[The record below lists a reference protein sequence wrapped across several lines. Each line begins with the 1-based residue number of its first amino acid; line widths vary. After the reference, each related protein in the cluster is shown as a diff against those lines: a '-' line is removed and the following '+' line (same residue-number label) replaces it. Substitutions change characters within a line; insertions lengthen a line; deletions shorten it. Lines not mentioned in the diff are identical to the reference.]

1 VVVELVADPLMTSG
15 TFTQA
20 SLALCRMSTVG
31 SHLVLLRV
39 MMVRIRAASSVR
51 ADIRRLLRRS
61 SVLTVGVTGY
71 VTFGT

>member
-1 VVVELVADPLMTSG
+1 MVVELVANPLMTSD

-20 SLALCRMSTVG
+20 SLAHVNSRQPP
-31 SHLVLLRV
+31 
-39 MMVRIRAASSVR
+39 RAAAAGDDAASFVR